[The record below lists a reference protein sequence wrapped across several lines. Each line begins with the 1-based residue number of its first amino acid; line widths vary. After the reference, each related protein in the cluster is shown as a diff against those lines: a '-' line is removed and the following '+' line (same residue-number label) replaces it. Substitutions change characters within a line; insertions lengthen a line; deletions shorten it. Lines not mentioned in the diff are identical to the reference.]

1 MLRQKIMCHT
11 LAINSVGEILSGVTI
26 QKKPLWKNFCNIVL
40 TMGFNKKKLAF
51 WREFLVTKRSEDLN
65 R

>member
-1 MLRQKIMCHT
+1 MCQILT
-11 LAINSVGEILSGVTI
+11 IKSVGEILYGVII
-26 QKKPLWKNFCNIVL
+26 QKKPLWKNFCIIVL

-51 WREFLVTKRSEDLN
+51 WGEFLVTIRSEDLN

>member
-1 MLRQKIMCHT
+1 MCHT

-26 QKKPLWKNFCNIVL
+26 QKKPLWKNFCIIVL

-51 WREFLVTKRSEDLN
+51 WGEF
-65 R
+65 